1 MAQIFVGENE
11 PIESALRRFKRTVA
25 KAGIFSDIRRTR
37 YFETDAQKR
46 LRKAKSRKRKR
57 RHSGRS

>member
-11 PIESALRRFKRTVA
+11 ALESALRRFKRAVS

-37 YFETDAQKR
+37 YFETPAQKR
-46 LRKAKSRKRKR
+46 LRKSKSNKRKR
-57 RHSGRS
+57 RGSGRS